1 MHACGTCVPPGLS
14 KYTTGWP
21 FCWSAREGKWWRMAA
36 GSSVTCPACASVSTS
51 SSSLL
56 ISTRTPALYQSSVPS
71 GGGLG
76 GALQARSRTLKTDPL
91 NLTLDFLC
99 IYVHIVYRYSE
110 RGGYMRDKTVDEHAT
125 PESGSGAGDLPNNWL
140 VPAVL
145 LLLRDLSSYGY
156 DLMRALSAFG
166 FAMMN
171 PGPLYRMLRQMEK
184 DGLVRSSWD
193 TSGQGPAR
201 RIYSITEAGE
211 AYLRLWASSLGQY
224 RRMMDRFFRLYKRQP
239 EDE

>member
-1 MHACGTCVPPGLS
+1 MS
-14 KYTTGWP
+14 
-21 FCWSAREGKWWRMAA
+21 
-36 GSSVTCPACASVSTS
+36 
-51 SSSLL
+51 
-56 ISTRTPALYQSSVPS
+56 
-71 GGGLG
+71 
-76 GALQARSRTLKTDPL
+76 D
-91 NLTLDFLC
+91 
-99 IYVHIVYRYSE
+99 
-110 RGGYMRDKTVDEHAT
+110 DEHEDAT
-125 PESGSGAGDLPNNWL
+125 PGSGTGVGGIPNNWL

-145 LLLRDLSSYGY
+145 LLLRDVSSYGY
-156 DLMRALSAFG
+156 DLMKALTGFG

-211 AYLRLWASSLGQY
+211 AYLRLWANSLGTY
-224 RRMMDRFFRLYKRQP
+224 RRMMDRFFRLYSRQP